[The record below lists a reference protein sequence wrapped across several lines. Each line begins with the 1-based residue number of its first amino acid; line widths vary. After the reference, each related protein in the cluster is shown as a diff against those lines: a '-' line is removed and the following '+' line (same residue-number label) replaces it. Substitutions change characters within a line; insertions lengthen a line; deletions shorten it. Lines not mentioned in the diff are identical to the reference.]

1 MNETVN
7 YLVDIELTDS
17 CLSSMQLGV
26 RIFKKFL
33 GKSDIRDQIN
43 DIVSNFFK
51 LNDDLGFG
59 KLNEIGKS
67 IVAIKKVSKDFFEKN
82 NIYPLS
88 VVGHPDSKDGQKKM
102 LSGNHH
108 SFEVV
113 FPTLRVNRNIDGTNI
128 D

>member
-67 IVAIKKVSKDFFEKN
+67 IVAIKK
-82 NIYPLS
+82 Y
-88 VVGHPDSKDGQKKM
+88 QKTSLKKITYI
-102 LSGNHH
+102 L
-108 SFEVV
+108 
-113 FPTLRVNRNIDGTNI
+113 
-128 D
+128 